1 MKNID
6 NHYIEN
12 KIRQLL
18 NPILNDEPGAI
29 IMARF
34 DNGLIYQAEK
44 GLADISTKHKI
55 DENSIFNLA

>member
-44 GLADISTKHKI
+44 GISRY
-55 DENSIFNLA
+55 